1 VDKLLYLSTCY
12 THIPFKAFLKGIIFL
27 HCYYTMVLCSSMI
40 DSFLKYLEFEKRVS
54 RHTLLAYKT
63 DLHQFSTYIL
73 ATFSEGAPEAADY
86 GHIRSWIISL
96 VENKIEAPSINRKI
110 ASLRSFYKFLLRQ
123 ENISKDPMLKIK
135 GLKTKKQLPSF
146 VKESDMKALLDQ
158 TDFETNFNGV
168 REKLVLELFYAT
180 GIRLSELIGLKES
193 HVDLRNQTLRV
204 IGKRNK
210 ERVIPFAKNIIPII
224 KRYLEI
230 RNKEVTLKEHGF
242 LFVTDKGEPCYP
254 MLIYRSIKAHLKK
267 TAVEKQS
274 PHVLRHTYATHL
286 LDKGAEINAVKDLL
300 GHSSLAAT
308 QIYTH
313 NSMEKLKKVFDQAHP
328 KA

>member
-1 VDKLLYLSTCY
+1 
-12 THIPFKAFLKGIIFL
+12 
-27 HCYYTMVLCSSMI
+27 MI
-40 DSFLKYLEFEKRVS
+40 DSFLKYLQFEKRVS

-63 DLHQFSTYIL
+63 DLQQFSAFIQT
-73 ATFSEGAPEAADY
+73 TFAEFNPEAADY
-86 GHIRSWIISL
+86 GMIRSWIINL
-96 VENKIEAPSINRKI
+96 VEGKIEALSVNRKI
-110 ASLRSFYKFLLRQ
+110 ACLRSFYKFLLRQ
-123 ENISKDPMLKIK
+123 ECISKDPMLKIK

-146 VKESDMKALLDQ
+146 VKEGDMIALLDHS
-158 TDFETNFNGV
+158 EFNGGFRSV

-180 GIRLSELIGLKES
+180 GIRLSELISLKENQI
-193 HVDLRNQTLRV
+193 DLRNQTIKV

-210 ERVIPFAKNIIPII
+210 ERVIPFSKGIIPII
-224 KRYLEI
+224 NEYISI
-230 RNKEVTLKEHGF
+230 RNKEIEVKDHGF

-254 MLIYRSIKAHLKK
+254 MLIYRSIKTYLKN
-267 TAVEKQS
+267 TSSEKQS

-286 LDKGAEINAVKDLL
+286 LNKGAEINAVKDLL

-308 QIYTH
+308 QVYTH

>member
-1 VDKLLYLSTCY
+1 
-12 THIPFKAFLKGIIFL
+12 
-27 HCYYTMVLCSSMI
+27 MI
-40 DSFLKYLEFEKRVS
+40 DSFLKYLQFEKRVS

-63 DLHQFSTYIL
+63 DLQQFSAFIQT
-73 ATFSEGAPEAADY
+73 TFAEFNPEAADY
-86 GHIRSWIISL
+86 GMIRSWIINL
-96 VENKIEAPSINRKI
+96 VEGKIEALSVNRKI
-110 ASLRSFYKFLLRQ
+110 ACLRSFYKFLLRQ
-123 ENISKDPMLKIK
+123 ECISKDPMLKIK

-146 VKESDMKALLDQ
+146 VKEGDMIALLDHS
-158 TDFETNFNGV
+158 EFNGGFRSI

-180 GIRLSELIGLKES
+180 GIRLSELISLKENQI
-193 HVDLRNQTLRV
+193 DLRNQTIKV

-210 ERVIPFAKNIIPII
+210 ERVIPFSKGIVPII
-224 KRYLEI
+224 NEYISI
-230 RNKEVTLKEHGF
+230 RNKEIEVKEHGF

-254 MLIYRSIKAHLKK
+254 MLIYRSIKTYLKN
-267 TAVEKQS
+267 TSTEKQS

-286 LDKGAEINAVKDLL
+286 LNKGAEINAVKDLL

-308 QIYTH
+308 QVYTH